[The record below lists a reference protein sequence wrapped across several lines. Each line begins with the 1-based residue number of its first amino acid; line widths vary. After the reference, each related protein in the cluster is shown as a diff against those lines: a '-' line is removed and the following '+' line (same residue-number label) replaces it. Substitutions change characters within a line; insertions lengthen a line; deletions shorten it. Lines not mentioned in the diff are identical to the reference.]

1 MKIKCPLCGFE
12 NEEGSKFCKNCN
24 EPLFKQGYSEDNPYI
39 KKRRNKDH
47 PFKLISDEEAKTKNR
62 IEKESEAVCPYCKKV
77 LEQKPQRKKKC
88 PFCKNFI
95 YVRTLPSTRSKIL
108 VTEDEAKK
116 IDLEWEKVN
125 FRNKWLSN
133 LKQYRITE
141 KDFGIH
147 KDKLSKKFGQEASDR
162 DVIWSIFNELLTK
175 IRDLHSLK
183 MIYYEMAL
191 FLNEEGKDCFTVLQQ
206 SAKMELMKF
215 KQEGFIKKV
224 RILIGG
230 EDSCE
235 ACQRLKNKV
244 FTLEEALENMP
255 IPCKEC
261 THKLYDEKRGFC
273 RCCYV
278 AEID

>member
-1 MKIKCPLCGFE
+1 M
-12 NEEGSKFCKNCN
+12 
-24 EPLFKQGYSEDNPYI
+24 
-39 KKRRNKDH
+39 
-47 PFKLISDEEAKTKNR
+47 
-62 IEKESEAVCPYCKKV
+62 
-77 LEQKPQRKKKC
+77 
-88 PFCKNFI
+88 
-95 YVRTLPSTRSKIL
+95 RTLPSTRSKIL
-108 VTEDEAKK
+108 VTEVESKK

-125 FRNKWLSN
+125 FMNKWLSN
-133 LKQYRITE
+133 LEQYGIT
-141 KDFGIH
+141 KNDFVIR
-147 KDKLSKKFGQEASDR
+147 KDKLSKKFAQEASDR

-215 KQEGFIKKV
+215 KQEGFFKKV
-224 RILIGG
+224 RILTAG

-235 ACQRLKNKV
+235 ACQRLKDTV
-244 FTLEEALENMP
+244 FTIEEALEKMP